1 MEIKV
6 IGDVQTNKNIP
17 ISVILP
23 NDATA
28 VDGENYTVTIK
39 DGVGNITITNITA
52 GKHDISANYSG
63 DNQYVAKNTTISFGV
78 DKEDANLVVKID
90 DVKVGEAINI
100 TATLTG
106 INNTKLNGTVN
117 VTINNKTYTIV
128 IISTGF
134 KIGDVFNKS
143 GNNKYIV
150 NWIGDDDYN
159 PIVTE
164 GDFNVSKASD
174 YDFNVTIPD
183 EVKPDENTTI
193 TVEYP
198 DDATGNIT
206 AIIDGNKNIVVPIT
220 NETMNITIPPWNRR
234 SQYHS

>member
-1 MEIKV
+1 ME
-6 IGDVQTNKNIP
+6 
-17 ISVILP
+17 
-23 NDATA
+23 
-28 VDGENYTVTIK
+28 Y
-39 DGVGNITITNITA
+39 
-52 GKHDISANYSG
+52 
-63 DNQYVAKNTTISFGV
+63 
-78 DKEDANLVVKID
+78 
-90 DVKVGEAINI
+90 
-100 TATLTG
+100 
-106 INNTKLNGTVN
+106 
-117 VTINNKTYTIV
+117 
-128 IISTGF
+128 
-134 KIGDVFNKS
+134 IGDVFNKS

-164 GDFNVSKASD
+164 NDFNVSKASD